1 MLMFEHHRCSF
12 SAILMLM
19 NSPIMKRIISL
30 EYAVATVAVI
40 VFYLNLGQFAWYWL
54 PVALVAFDISMIGY
68 LINPRIGA
76 LCYNIGHSIIGPAL
90 LMVAYIFTEDQAMLF
105 ISLLWLFHIF
115 ADRTMGY
122 GMKHETGFQHTHLGH
137 IGKS

>member
-1 MLMFEHHRCSF
+1 
-12 SAILMLM
+12 M

-30 EYAVATVAVI
+30 EYAVATIAVAA
-40 VFYLNLGQFAWYWL
+40 FYLNLGQFAWYWL

-68 LINPRIGA
+68 LVNPRIGA
-76 LCYNIGHSIIGPAL
+76 LCYNIGHSLIGPAIL
-90 LMVAYIFTEDQAMLF
+90 SIIYIFTENQATLF

-122 GMKHETGFQHTHLGH
+122 GMKHDTGFHHTHLGS
-137 IGKS
+137 IGKKS